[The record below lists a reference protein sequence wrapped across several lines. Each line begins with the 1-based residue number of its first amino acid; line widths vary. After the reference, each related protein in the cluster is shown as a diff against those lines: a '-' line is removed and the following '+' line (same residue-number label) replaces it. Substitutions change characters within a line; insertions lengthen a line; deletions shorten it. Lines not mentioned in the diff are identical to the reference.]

1 MTSYW
6 TRDHVAGIERAPLP
20 ALPAITAADAAPIIP
35 GTDLWD
41 MWPVQEIDGRTA
53 TIAGGSL
60 WFSLSAPIVGDPIE
74 RHALARL
81 RLLHRIGDTW
91 RDLGPALPNGVTPGS
106 RDWSGS
112 AIVDADH
119 RRLTL
124 FFTAA
129 GRRYEPTITFEQ
141 RLFQIEAM
149 VSETAGD
156 VALGPWSRLQE
167 PVRSD
172 GRRYHPANQHDGEVG
187 KIKAFR
193 DPAFFRDPAD
203 GRDWLLFAGSDG
215 RSPSPF
221 NGVIGAAT
229 AADASWADWH
239 LVDPLI
245 SADGLNNE
253 LERPHIVMR
262 DGRYY
267 LFWSTQHSVFDP
279 AGPSGPTG
287 LYGMVA
293 DRLAGPYRP
302 LNGTGLV
309 LSNPADA
316 PNQAYSWLVLGD
328 LSVVSFVDQWGIS
341 GEFDVAQ
348 DMRAHF
354 GGVPAPIAH
363 LDLDGDRARQ
373 RR

>member
-6 TRDHVAGIERAPLP
+6 TREHVAGIDSARLP
-20 ALPAITAADAAPIIP
+20 ALPVITASDVAPTIRDV
-35 GTDLWD
+35 DLWD
-41 MWPVQEIDGRTA
+41 MWPVQEIDGSTA
-53 TIAGGSL
+53 IIAGGSL

-81 RLLHRIGDTW
+81 RLLHCANGRW
-91 RDLGPALPNGVTPGS
+91 RDLGPALPEELTPGS

-119 RRLTL
+119 RHVTL

-129 GRRYEPTITFEQ
+129 GRRGEGAVTFEQ
-141 RLFQIEAM
+141 RLFQIEA
-149 VSETAGD
+149 VLTETAGS
-156 VALGPWSRLQE
+156 VALGGWADLRES
-167 PVRSD
+167 VRSD
-172 GRRYHPANQHDGEVG
+172 GQVYHPADQREGAVG
-187 KIKAFR
+187 TIKAFR

-215 RSPSPF
+215 RSASRF
-221 NGVIGAAT
+221 NGVIGAAV
-229 AADASWADWH
+229 ADDASGSGWR
-239 LVDPLI
+239 LVEPLL

-253 LERPHIVMR
+253 LERPHIVIR

-267 LFWSTQHSVFDP
+267 LFWSTQHGVFDP
-279 AGPSGPTG
+279 AGPTGPTG

-309 LSNPADA
+309 LANPPQA
-316 PNQAYSWLVLGD
+316 PHQAYSWLVLGD
-328 LSVVSFVDQWGIS
+328 LSVVSFVDQWGLGS
-341 GEFDVAQ
+341 APVSPDAA
-348 DMRAHF
+348 RAHF
-354 GGVPAPIAH
+354 GGVPARVVQLH
-363 LDLDGDRARQ
+363 LDGELAW
-373 RR
+373 